1 MVIFNKELTKKK
13 KKHDLGELALR
24 TFGLVGK
31 RRICYVLQR
40 TAKSQ
45 MFWKLY

>member
-1 MVIFNKELTKKK
+1 MVIFNKELTREKKN
-13 KKHDLGELALR
+13 DLGELALR
-24 TFGLVGK
+24 TLGLVGK